1 MPAVIFIDLGNG
13 IKGESAQ
20 KGFEDHIAAQSL
32 SWGVGR
38 GIGSFTSGIRETS
51 RPSFSEVNFT
61 KTLDMSTNDILAAMV
76 KGKALATVKISFVR
90 DDGEDGFNYLTYELS
105 DVLISSYNASSAGE
119 TPTESITLN
128 FAKLKT
134 VYKKLASDHSDA
146 GENDFEY
153 DLKAQA

>member
-13 IKGESAQ
+13 IKGESTQ
-20 KGFEDHIAAQSL
+20 IGFEDHIAAQSL
-32 SWGVGR
+32 QWGIGR

-51 RPSFSEVNFT
+51 RPTFSEVVFT
-61 KTLDMSTNDILAAMV
+61 KTLDISTNDIIGAMV

-90 DDGEDGFNYLTYELS
+90 DDGADGFNYLSYELS
-105 DVLISSYNASSAGE
+105 DVLISSYSASSSGE
-119 TPTESITLN
+119 TPYESVSLN
-128 FAKLKT
+128 FAKIKT

-146 GENDFEY
+146 GENEFEY